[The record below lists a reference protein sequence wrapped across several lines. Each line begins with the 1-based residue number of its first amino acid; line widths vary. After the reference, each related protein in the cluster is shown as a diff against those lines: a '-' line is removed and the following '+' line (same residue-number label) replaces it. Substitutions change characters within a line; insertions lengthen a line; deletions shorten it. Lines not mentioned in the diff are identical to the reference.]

1 MPKEKQKQKNIG
13 WDLVSILFYIAIMIS
28 ITNSFFDY
36 LFNQETSLGILIP
49 AGIITLLFNAIVFI
63 QIIKKIIKLLK
74 L

>member
-1 MPKEKQKQKNIG
+1 MPKKKHKQKNIG
-13 WDLVSILFYIAIMIS
+13 WDLLSILFYIVIIIT
-28 ITNSFFDY
+28 ITNSFFHY
-36 LFNQETSLGILIP
+36 LFNQETTLGILIP